1 MQAENRP
8 RNSRSVLYRKVF
20 DSRKRRVRG
29 IWIRGKQFYAN
40 LTVTDAFGAKSSQW
54 ISLDG
59 SNLEQARSHY
69 RELLVQRDKQTLRK
83 KPKVPKLSTY
93 IIESHL
99 PQLETS
105 GKRPA
110 TISKEIRYLKR
121 WEKLMGNVRL
131 DRIQP
136 GDITRGLA
144 SFSRSGLGPRTVNL
158 LQIAIRSVLKSAVRE
173 GLITPP
179 GPHVG
184 LEWRRVDQKERQLF
198 TPEEID
204 LFCSVALKATKQGS
218 QFVDYCRFLQY
229 SGCRYNEAMR
239 IPWRD
244 IDFGL
249 KILTVGS
256 QGESKNRKPRKVR
269 INPSLEAHLKNM
281 LARRAP
287 DSQWLFPSPMHIDED
302 IPRKS
307 FQTVL
312 RDTRHIAGCACLDCE
327 QLEAGQHK
335 SCPSCGSTRLE
346 SRDPV
351 LPEKFHSLGFHD
363 FRHHFCSICVMS
375 GIPLPTV
382 AHWMGHS
389 DGGVLVGKVYGHLA
403 DSHEDDMA
411 QKVDFDTLKR
421 SSKHG

>member
-1 MQAENRP
+1 M
-8 RNSRSVLYRKVF
+8 
-20 DSRKRRVRG
+20 RG
-29 IWIRGKQFYAN
+29 TQYYAN
-40 LTVTDAFGAKSSQW
+40 LTLTDGFGAKSSQW
-54 ISLDG
+54 IPLDG
-59 SNLEQARSHY
+59 GTLEEARSHY
-69 RELLVQRDKQTLRK
+69 RELLVQREKQTLRK
-83 KPKVPKLSTY
+83 KPRIPKLGIY
-93 IIESHL
+93 INESHL

-110 TISKEIRYLKR
+110 SIYKEVRYLKR
-121 WEKLMGNVRL
+121 WEGLMGNLRL

-144 SFSRSGLGPRTVNL
+144 SFSRGGLGPRTVNL
-158 LQIAIRSVLKSAVRE
+158 LQIAIRSVLKSAVRD
-173 GLITPP
+173 GLIPPP

-184 LEWRRVDQKERQLF
+184 LEWRRVDQKERELF

-204 LFCSVALKATKQGS
+204 LFCSVALKATKQGP

-239 IPWRD
+239 IPWKD

-249 KILTVGS
+249 RILTVGS

-269 INPSLEAHLKNM
+269 INPRLEAHLEGM
-281 LARRAP
+281 FAHRAP
-287 DSQWLFPSPMHIDED
+287 DSQWLFPSPRRVDED
-302 IPRKS
+302 IHRKS

-312 RDTRHIAGCACLDCE
+312 RDTRLIAGCACLDCGH
-327 QLEAGQHK
+327 LEAGQQK
-335 SCPSCGSTRLE
+335 SCPSCDSTRLE
-346 SRDPV
+346 SRAPL
-351 LPEKFHSLGFHD
+351 LPEKFRSLGFHD

-382 AHWMGHS
+382 ARWMGHS

-403 DSHEDDMA
+403 DSHEDEMA
-411 QKVDFDTLKR
+411 QKVNFDTLNR
-421 SSKHG
+421 SNKHA